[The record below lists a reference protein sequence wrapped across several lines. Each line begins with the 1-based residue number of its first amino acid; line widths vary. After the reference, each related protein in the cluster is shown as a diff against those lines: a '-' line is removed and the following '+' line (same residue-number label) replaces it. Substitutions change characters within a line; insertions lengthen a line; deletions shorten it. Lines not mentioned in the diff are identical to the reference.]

1 MPLYIDDA
9 GTKRKVKDAWVN
21 NGGTWT
27 RLKNIYTNEGGT
39 WVKSFSPEVKLDYIV
54 VGGGG
59 SGGGGRSD
67 SVGGGGGGAGGGGVF
82 ASFATVDPTNFSVSV
97 SIGMGAQSAATSVV
111 GNNGSPSTLTGSL
124 SALAGG
130 GFGGARPNGSS
141 GSGPTEVGGGGGL
154 PNGSAQSSKPGQGI
168 YNGIGA
174 GGGGAGDDD
183 SAGDIGGS
191 GFVWPINQTT
201 YSGGGGGGGEG
212 AGEGPTAQYIGG
224 AGGGGQGGRS
234 SERGFNATFYG
245 GGGGGGGGNNS
256 SSLNPIS
263 SGAGYPGIAIF
274 SYVWPQQLF
283 TGGLINSQTTNGV
296 TRWFHTFY
304 TAGTFSGI

>member
-1 MPLYIDDA
+1 MPLYIDDS

-27 RLKNIYTNEGGT
+27 RLKTIYTNQGGT

-59 SGGGGRSD
+59 AGGGGRPD
-67 SVGGGGGGAGGGGVF
+67 ATGGGGGGGGGGGVF
-82 ASFATVDPTNFSVSV
+82 ASSATVDPVGFSVSV
-97 SIGMGAQSAATSVV
+97 SIGKGAPAGTASIPGAD
-111 GNNGSPSTLTGSL
+111 GSSSTLSGSL
-124 SALAGG
+124 SALSGG
-130 GFGGARPNGSS
+130 GFGGGAGNASPGV
-141 GSGPTEVGGGGGL
+141 TYEEDGGGGGL
-154 PNGSAQSSKPGQGI
+154 PNGAPRAIAPAQGNF
-168 YNGIGA
+168 NGIGA

-212 AGEGPTAQYIGG
+212 AGSGPTAQYIGG

-234 SERGFNATFYG
+234 SERGFNATFNG
-245 GGGGGGGGNNS
+245 GGGGGGGGNNG
-256 SSLNPIS
+256 SSLPFS
-263 SGAGYPGIAIF
+263 GGAGYPGVAVF
-274 SYVWPQQLF
+274 SYAWPQQIF
-283 TGGLINSQTTNGV
+283 SGGLVTSQTTNGV

-304 TAGTFSGI
+304 NNGTLVGI